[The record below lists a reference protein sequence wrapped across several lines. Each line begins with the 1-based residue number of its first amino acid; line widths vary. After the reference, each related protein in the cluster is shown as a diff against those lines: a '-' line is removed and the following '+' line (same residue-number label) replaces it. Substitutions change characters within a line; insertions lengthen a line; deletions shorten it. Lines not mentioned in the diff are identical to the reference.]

1 MATRSFHVMLVRDSC
16 KNLNVRLMKFISYVL
31 AGSRI
36 NVDFLTRSDRATST
50 NSKNVLE
57 YGNNSLN

>member
-1 MATRSFHVMLVRDSC
+1 MLVRDSC